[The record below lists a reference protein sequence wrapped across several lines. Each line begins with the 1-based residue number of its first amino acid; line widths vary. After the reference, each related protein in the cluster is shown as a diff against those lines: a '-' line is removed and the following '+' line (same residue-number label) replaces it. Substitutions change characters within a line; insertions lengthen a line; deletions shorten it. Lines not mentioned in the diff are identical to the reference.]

1 MRDVIDATLGEAI
14 EAARGESVYYQQIP
28 EDGGES
34 PQTAAVAADMG
45 PSAPAAMA
53 PPVGQRRQ
61 PGRPAQTAPPRQ
73 PQLAIDIAVHVSID
87 DLADVAVDVVTV
99 GRAPGLCIP
108 P

>member
-87 DLADVAVDVVTV
+87 DSADVAVDVVTV